1 MPRSRFLFTTGSV
14 VRSGAIVGLSV
25 ALLAMT
31 STTGASAAPP
41 TSTAPTKASPSQLA
55 SLGLAV
61 SDDGWI
67 NYTKSQAPSLGLADL
82 KTTTVQ
88 GTRESDGTC
97 VISGSST
104 SSSTAPTYE
113 EEVGFNPTTCTSKI
127 TTGTITP
134 TAAAK
139 LAAAD
144 PAPDTT
150 GSATGT
156 AAASTGGTASAQ
168 VTAKATSYQSA
179 HTVTKWIDP
188 VNITITRQA
197 INLKWPLYGAGGTL
211 TSSWPAYKFAYD
223 GWSVSGPTFSGFKTL
238 SGDAGWYVSAKSH
251 FTNYDFA
258 ALIYF
263 LLGLPGWLA
272 CGAHFSTR
280 ADFYHNV
287 TVRGYRSGSRGSSW
301 SDSKSGACSN
311 LVHHATS
318 NGYGWY

>member
-1 MPRSRFLFTTGSV
+1 MPRNRIAYASKNVLRGVFVG
-14 VRSGAIVGLSV
+14 GLS
-25 ALLAMT
+25 LTLIAMV
-31 STTGASAAPP
+31 SYTGASAEPP
-41 TSTAPTKASPSQLA
+41 DSTASTKATPSQLA
-55 SLGLAV
+55 SIGLAV

-67 NYTKSQAPSLGLADL
+67 SYTKSQAGSLGLSNL

-88 GTRESDGTC
+88 GSRDADGNC
-97 VISGSST
+97 VLSGSTST
-104 SSSTAPTYE
+104 TASTVSTYE
-113 EEVGFNPTTCTSKI
+113 EEVAFNPTTCASKI
-127 TTGTITP
+127 TTGTITAA
-134 TAAAK
+134 AAAK
-139 LAAAD
+139 LAAAE
-144 PAPDTT
+144 PAADTN
-150 GSATGT
+150 SSSTGT
-156 AAASTGGTASAQ
+156 AASSA
-168 VTAKATSYQSA
+168 AKVAAATSYQSA

-211 TSSWPAYKFAYD
+211 TSSWPAYKFRYD

-238 SGDAGWYVSAKSH
+238 SGDAGWYVGAKSH
-251 FTNYDFA
+251 FINYDFA

-263 LLGLPGWLA
+263 LLGLAGWLA

-287 TVRGYRSGSRGSSW
+287 TVRGYRSGSRGHSW

-311 LVHHATS
+311 LVHHATA